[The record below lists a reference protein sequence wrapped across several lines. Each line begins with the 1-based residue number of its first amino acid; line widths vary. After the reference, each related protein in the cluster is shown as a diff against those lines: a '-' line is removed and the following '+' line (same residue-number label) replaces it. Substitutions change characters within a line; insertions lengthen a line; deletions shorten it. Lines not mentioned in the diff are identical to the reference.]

1 MKLKKSFWTS
11 FMLGGLSGTISK
23 TIVAPLERV
32 KILLQLQENIAAEA
46 LAVKYTGIGD
56 CFTRVYHEQGLLSFW
71 RGNWTNCVRYFP
83 T

>member
-1 MKLKKSFWTS
+1 MSNQGNTSKSSMKLQKSFWTS

-46 LAVKYTGIGD
+46 LAVKYTGMGD
-56 CFTRVYHEQGLLSFW
+56 CFRRVYAE
-71 RGNWTNCVRYFP
+71 
-83 T
+83 